1 MTSNLLLDVD
11 VCSTSWLLL
20 IGRRFERHELVDET
34 TIFLRCDGCKDRSN
48 RRSSHRFFHPTAQH
62 VFRIGECRSNI
73 GISFPAPWNDLG
85 HTNYEGF
92 LRIPHDESIHR
103 YLPYLKMSHEKSN
116 YFIQHFKFSQQNY
129 YLDKEFCLARTSPTW
144 WYQKPRHPIGWR
156 KCDPS
161 EIQEPSIW
169 PEAFPITT
177 EFQND

>member
-1 MTSNLLLDVD
+1 MIIPWTVLYFRLRSNSLQIGIHFKKKRLIQSRIIDGELKISQTYFVIMTSNLLLDVD
-11 VCSTSWLLL
+11 VCSTSCLLL

-103 YLPYLKMSHEKSN
+103 YLPYLK
-116 YFIQHFKFSQQNY
+116 
-129 YLDKEFCLARTSPTW
+129 
-144 WYQKPRHPIGWR
+144 
-156 KCDPS
+156 
-161 EIQEPSIW
+161 
-169 PEAFPITT
+169 ITKNQIILFNILNSANKMT
-177 EFQND
+177 RIRSFA